1 MESKLHFQPS
11 EKFSDH
17 EQVGNISSVALLGS
31 VIDSHFNI
39 VDSTC

>member
-1 MESKLHFQPS
+1 MQIAFQPS
-11 EKFSDH
+11 VKFSDH
-17 EQVGNISSVALLGS
+17 EQVGNISSATLLGS